1 MNELSAQCMIIPQKL
16 QNEKSVRG
24 SKTEVKLTLDLAQ
37 HQEMINNEYDNQVVV
52 LSSPRRKVLVGIYP

>member
-1 MNELSAQCMIIPQKL
+1 MIIPQKL